1 MNVPKYI
8 YDVIEKRATAA
19 DRFNHYDYVLSEWL
33 EKHGICAE
41 PWDTRGGV
49 ESIVNPWSSADRIIK
64 LLKDAED
71 N

>member
-8 YDVIEKRATAA
+8 YDVIEKRANAA

-41 PWDTRGGV
+41 SCDTRGGV
-49 ESIVNPWSSADRIIK
+49 ESIVNPWSSASRIVN
-64 LLKDAED
+64 LLKDVEE
-71 N
+71 